1 MFDRSGPMIA
11 QEQLA
16 QTAADLRFGFV
27 PLPGA
32 APGYDPAADAK
43 GVMFPGLASP
53 ATVPIP
59 GVQYTGSYAPGQ
71 RFVVRVPRA
80 WNGSLIVAGAPGT
93 RNEFCNDLI
102 FGDFALARGYAFAA
116 SNKGLALNA
125 ALEPLATVEDRRTA
139 YPIPF
144 DSGGLLTAGLA
155 LRLGLLSPRR
165 VTIDSWN
172 ADYHALVVFAR
183 ELLAQQHAPPL
194 RVYAIGI
201 SNGGAQ
207 VRTLVERHPELID
220 GALEWAGVYWAPE
233 RNMLDDL
240 PAFLRE
246 MPAYVA
252 GGFRDRA
259 VVERLV
265 EHGFPPDVVQ
275 DDPAHPSLYAEY
287 YSNVPPFYA
296 DLTVFA
302 YALLID
308 PEAQSWFDV
317 PACVPNPDD
326 PARLPARCNASGL
339 ALPENRAA
347 YVPSAAARRAI
358 AGFAHSGQI
367 AKPLISIAGTHD
379 TFITPRNNAVAY
391 ARAVERAGCSALH
404 ELFLVAGGTHI
415 DTFAAFGYGMQPQAP
430 FAWAAF
436 DRLVK
441 IVEGG
446 RPTGGGAIR
455 TLRTPREVD

>member
-1 MFDRSGPMIA
+1 MIA
-11 QEQLA
+11 LEFLTQKVP
-16 QTAADLRFGFV
+16 DLRFGFV

-32 APGYDPAADAK
+32 EPGYDPAADAK
-43 GVMFPGLASP
+43 AIMFPGLASP
-53 ATVPIP
+53 AVEPVP
-59 GVQYTGSYAPGQ
+59 GVQYTGSYAAGQ
-71 RFVVRVPRA
+71 RFVIRVPRA
-80 WNGSLIVAGAPGT
+80 WNGSLIVAGTPGT
-93 RNEFCNDLI
+93 RNEFCNDLV
-102 FGDFALARGYAFAA
+102 FGEFALARGYAFAA

-125 ALEPLATVEDRRTA
+125 ALEPAAGVEDRGTA

-172 ADYHALVVFAR
+172 ADYHALVLYAR
-183 ELLAQQHAPPL
+183 NLIAELHARPA
-194 RVYAIGI
+194 RVYAIGA

-207 VRTLVERHPELID
+207 VRTLLEGHPELID
-220 GALEWAGVYWAPE
+220 GALEWAGVYWTPE

-240 PAFLRE
+240 PAFLGE

-259 VVERLV
+259 VVERLA
-265 EHGFPPDVVQ
+265 ERGFPPDVVQ

-308 PEAQSWFDV
+308 PEAHSSFEI
-317 PACVPNPDD
+317 PACVPDARD
-326 PARLPARCNASGL
+326 PARLPARCNGSGL

-358 AGFAHSGQI
+358 AGFAHTGRI
-367 AKPLISIAGTHD
+367 GKPLVSIAGTHD
-379 TFITPRNNAVAY
+379 VFITPQRNAVDY
-391 ARAVERAGCSALH
+391 AQAVERAGCSALH
-404 ELFLVAGGTHI
+404 ELFLVEGGTHV
-415 DTFAAFGYGMQPQAP
+415 DTFALFGYGTQPQAP

-436 DRLVK
+436 DRLVRR
-441 IVEGG
+441 VEHGAA
-446 RPTGGGAIR
+446 GGGGTIHSV
-455 TLRTPREVD
+455 RTPQEIR

>member
-1 MFDRSGPMIA
+1 MIA
-11 QEQLA
+11 LEFLTQQA
-16 QTAADLRFGFV
+16 QDLRFGFV

-43 GVMFPGLASP
+43 SVMFPGLASP
-53 ATVPIP
+53 AVEPVP
-59 GVQYTGSYAPGQ
+59 GVQYTGSCAPGQ
-71 RFVVRVPRA
+71 RFVIRVPRT

-102 FGDFALARGYAFAA
+102 FGDFALARGYAFAS

-125 ALEPLATVEDRRTA
+125 ALEPAAAVEDRSTA

-144 DSGGLLTAGLA
+144 DSGGLLAAGLA
-155 LRLGLLSPRR
+155 LRLGLISPRR
-165 VTIDSWN
+165 ITIDSWN
-172 ADYHALVVFAR
+172 ADYRALVLYAR
-183 ELLAQQHAPPL
+183 ELITELRAKPK
-194 RVYAIGI
+194 RVYAVGA

-207 VRTLVERHPELID
+207 VRTLLERHPDLVD
-220 GALEWAGVYWAPE
+220 GGLEWEGVYWTAE

-240 PAFLRE
+240 PVFLHE

-252 GGFRDRA
+252 SGFRDRA

-265 EHGFPPDVVQ
+265 ERGFPPDVVQ
-275 DDPAHPSLYAEY
+275 DDAAHPSLYAEY
-287 YSNVPPFYA
+287 YSNAPPFYA

-308 PEAQSWFDV
+308 PDARSWFEI
-317 PACVPNPDD
+317 PACVPDPRD
-326 PARLPARCNASGL
+326 PARLPARCSGSGL

-358 AGFAHSGQI
+358 ADFAHTGQI
-367 AKPLISIAGTHD
+367 GKPLVSLAGTLD
-379 TFITPRNNAVAY
+379 AFVTPQNNAVAY
-391 ARAVERAGCSALH
+391 ARAVEAAGYSALH
-404 ELFLVAGGTHI
+404 ELFLIEGGTHL
-415 DTFAAFGYGMQPQAP
+415 DTFALFGYGLQPQAP

-436 DRLVK
+436 DRLVER
-441 IVEGG
+441 VERGG
-446 RPTGGGAIR
+446 AGGGGAVR
-455 TLRTPREVD
+455 TVRTPQEI

>member
-1 MFDRSGPMIA
+1 MIA
-11 QEQLA
+11 LEFLTQKVD
-16 QTAADLRFGFV
+16 DLRFGFV

-32 APGYDPAADAK
+32 APGCDPAADAK
-43 GVMFPGLASP
+43 GIMFPGLASP
-53 ATVPIP
+53 AVAAIP
-59 GVQYTGSYAPGQ
+59 GAQYTGSYAPGQ
-71 RFVVRVPRA
+71 RFVIRVPRP
-80 WNGSLIVAGAPGT
+80 WNGSLIVAGTPGT
-93 RNEFCNDLI
+93 RNEFCNDLV

-125 ALEPLATVEDRRTA
+125 ALEACAAVEDRGTA

-144 DSGGLLTAGLA
+144 DSGGLLTAGMA
-155 LRLGLLSPRR
+155 LRLGLISPQR

-172 ADYHALVVFAR
+172 ADYHALVLYAR
-183 ELLAQQHAPPL
+183 NLITELHAAPA
-194 RVYAIGI
+194 RIYAVGA

-207 VRTLVERHPELID
+207 VRTLLEKHPALVD
-220 GALEWAGVYWAPE
+220 GGLEWAGVYWRPE
-233 RNMLDDL
+233 RNLLDDL
-240 PAFLRE
+240 PLFLRE
-246 MPAYVA
+246 MPGYVA

-265 EHGFPPDVVQ
+265 ERGFPPDVVQ

-296 DLTVFA
+296 DLTLFA

-308 PEAQSWFDV
+308 PEAQSWFEV
-317 PACVPNPDD
+317 PACVPDPRD
-326 PARLPARCNASGL
+326 PARLPAHVNGSGL

-358 AGFAHSGQI
+358 AGFAHSGEI
-367 AKPLISIAGTHD
+367 GKPLVSLAGTHD
-379 TFITPRNNAVAY
+379 AFVAPQNNAVGY
-391 ARAVERAGCSALH
+391 ARTVAAAGAAALH
-404 ELFLVAGGTHI
+404 ELFLVEGGTHV
-415 DTFAAFGYGMQPQAP
+415 DTFALFGYGTQPQAP

-441 IVEGG
+441 RVERDGAG
-446 RPTGGGAIR
+446 GGGAIR
-455 TLRTPREVD
+455 SVRTPQEIE